1 MLRILDK
8 LILKALEFG
17 TGFNIIMITIIINI
31 FIGGRGNGDI
41 VPLLNKWNN
50 THN

>member
-1 MLRILDK
+1 M

-17 TGFNIIMITIIINI
+17 TGFNIIMITIINI

-41 VPLLNKWNN
+41 VPLLNGIILCAFH
-50 THN
+50 TS

>member
-1 MLRILDK
+1 M

-17 TGFNIIMITIIINI
+17 TGFNIIMITIINI

-50 THN
+50 TLCISYIIIK